1 MNNSENVI
9 ADMIV
14 EQLKTMDVDGETMQY
29 ILNKVGMED
38 QMHRQ
43 LVMTMP
49 TEITLELLKEKRELS
64 YQKEEESLA
73 NIMFTSETPEQLKRE
88 FEGESDEEIEAE
100 RKKDLDDARFMCDNC
115 GGGFKRKEMVFGD
128 DNDLCEDC
136 SK

>member
-1 MNNSENVI
+1 MDISQKVI

-14 EQLKTMDVDGETMQY
+14 EQLKTMEVDGETMQY
-29 ILNKVGMED
+29 ILNKVGMDD

-43 LVMTMP
+43 LVMTIP
-49 TEITLELLKEKRELS
+49 TEKTLELLKEKRELS

-100 RKKDLDDARFMCDNC
+100 RKKDLE
-115 GGGFKRKEMVFGD
+115 K
-128 DNDLCEDC
+128 
-136 SK
+136 

>member
-1 MNNSENVI
+1 
-9 ADMIV
+9 
-14 EQLKTMDVDGETMQY
+14 MDVDGETMQY

-49 TEITLELLKEKRELS
+49 TEKTLELL
-64 YQKEEESLA
+64 
-73 NIMFTSETPEQLKRE
+73 
-88 FEGESDEEIEAE
+88 DE
-100 RKKDLDDARFMCDNC
+100 KKDLNDARFMCDNC

>member
-136 SK
+136 SN